1 MNLILQ
7 LLGYFYDFLS
17 WIGRLL
23 IVGFELN
30 DLLVEILVCLFLL
43 VFIDRFL
50 RLRLY
55 FVECFY
61 GDLDGVFL
69 WFWEAV

>member
-55 FVECFY
+55 FVEYFY